1 MDILLLLFP
10 RLQPDTVAPKYI
22 IYNLSIQGLRQKD
35 CFEFK
40 IS

>member
-10 RLQPDTVAPKYI
+10 RLQPDTVAPKY
-22 IYNLSIQGLRQKD
+22 NLSIQGLRQKD